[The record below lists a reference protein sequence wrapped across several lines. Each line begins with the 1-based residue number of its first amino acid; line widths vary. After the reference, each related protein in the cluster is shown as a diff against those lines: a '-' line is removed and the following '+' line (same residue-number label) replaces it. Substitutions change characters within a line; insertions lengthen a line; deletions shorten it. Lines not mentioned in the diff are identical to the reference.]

1 MRNSW
6 RLVTDLTLFLQG
18 TTEMWIVPSDSRI
31 AKNSVKKEL
40 AGQQFKEVEF
50 ENEEFT
56 LTIGRDLKAY
66 VKFQDSSWH
75 VVNFASSALGI

>member
-18 TTEMWIVPSDSRI
+18 TTEMWIIPSDSRI
-31 AKNSVKKEL
+31 AKNNVKKEL

-56 LTIGRDLKAY
+56 CWTSDNY
-66 VKFQDSSWH
+66 VFKFK
-75 VVNFASSALGI
+75 IK

>member
-31 AKNSVKKEL
+31 AKNNVKKEL

-50 ENEEFT
+50 
-56 LTIGRDLKAY
+56 
-66 VKFQDSSWH
+66 
-75 VVNFASSALGI
+75 